1 MMLIKKQSE
10 LSLSCGRRVTQEGV
24 APTVERWTPNPTVA
38 GSNPVAL
45 TFLYNPHNR
54 FQVFS
59 IAFLLWSLSKF
70 FDGVNFLNEDVEMRT
85 ALCKV
90 LPFGRKV

>member
-10 LSLSCGRRVTQEGV
+10 LSLTCGRTVTQEGV

-45 TFLYNPHNR
+45 TFLSP
-54 FQVFS
+54 S
-59 IAFLLWSLSKF
+59 LLS
-70 FDGVNFLNEDVEMRT
+70 NIN
-85 ALCKV
+85 
-90 LPFGRKV
+90 